1 MNLNTISLPIK
12 ARPTTN
18 ESVRRRSAM
27 TNNDIKWNRSTT
39 TKTEGKNGLESRHQI
54 PQKAP
59 KTPQT
64 GQHMIGQLV

>member
-1 MNLNTISLPIK
+1 
-12 ARPTTN
+12 
-18 ESVRRRSAM
+18 M
-27 TNNDIKWNRSTT
+27 TNNDIKWNGST
-39 TKTEGKNGLESRHQI
+39 TKTEGKNGLDSRHQI

>member
-1 MNLNTISLPIK
+1 
-12 ARPTTN
+12 
-18 ESVRRRSAM
+18 M

-39 TKTEGKNGLESRHQI
+39 TKTEGKNGLESRDQI